1 MGNSTDRDFS
11 RHQVIVFDWD
21 GTVADSVALVV
32 QSVRRAAESMG
43 YVPPEPAVI
52 RPLIGLSLGEMLP
65 RFLPDLSS
73 ARHAE
78 FIETYR
84 RHYFGNRNQVDIP
97 FDGIPVLLARL
108 AEQGRRLAV
117 ATGKSRVGLDR
128 VLKSTG
134 LGRFFEATRCAEEGV
149 SKPDPWMLRSLAEEM
164 QVQPADMVMIGDSIY
179 DIDMA
184 NAFGCDSIGV
194 YYDTGAPDGLTRSTQ
209 PTALAATVDDL
220 GHLLMG

>member
-73 ARHAE
+73 ERHAE

-164 QVQPADMVMIGDSIY
+164 DVKPADMVMIGDSIY

-194 YYDTGAPDGLTRSTQ
+194 FYDSGTPEALQRSVP
-209 PTALAATVDDL
+209 PTALAASVEEL
-220 GHLLMG
+220 GRLLLP